1 MLESELERKIV
12 ALCRS
17 EQIATYKFVSP
28 ANRGV
33 PDRIILFNGKAL
45 FLELKQRGKKP
56 TPLQLHEIERLRE
69 AGCRAEWVD
78 NFDDARILILTF
90 IVRA

>member
-17 EQIATYKFVSP
+17 QQIATYKFVSP

-33 PDRIILFNGKAL
+33 PDRIILCNGKAM

-56 TPLQLHEIERLRE
+56 TPLQLHEMDRLRE
-69 AGCRAEWVD
+69 TGCRVSWTD
-78 NFDDARILILTF
+78 NFNDARILFLHF
-90 IVRA
+90 AANA

>member
-1 MLESELERKIV
+1 MLESELERKVV

-17 EQIATYKFVSP
+17 QQIATYKFVSP

-33 PDRIILFNGKAL
+33 PDRIILCNGKAM

-56 TPLQLHEIERLRE
+56 TTLQLHEMDRLRE
-69 AGCRAEWVD
+69 TGCRVSWTD
-78 NFDDARILILTF
+78 NFNDARILILHF
-90 IVRA
+90 AANA